1 MPAAG
6 NFTTVT
12 LGPDDTGTEKLKVN
26 GVSDEPDRVNA
37 IYVAVAHAGAQ
48 HSLTAGEDTG
58 DEPHNLP
65 STAVVMPAGA
75 SGWTAFLEQGD
86 PPYELGETVLAVGV
100 MIDGKDGSPSFW
112 HRTLTIESE
121 T

>member
-1 MPAAG
+1 MSVTG

-12 LGPDDTGTEKLKVN
+12 VGADDTGTEKLKVN
-26 GVSDEPDRVNA
+26 GVSDEPDRVKA

-48 HSLTAGEDTG
+48 DTLTAGEDTG
-58 DEPHNLP
+58 DDAQELP
-65 STAVVMPAGA
+65 ATAVVMPAGA
-75 SGWTAFLEQGD
+75 SGWTAFLEQAD
-86 PPYELGETVLAVGV
+86 PPYELGDTVLAVGV
-100 MIDGKDGSPSFW
+100 MVDSEDDSPSFW